1 METLLLKVYEEYYH
15 FYKYRKN
22 APANWGT
29 QLHVQKEET
38 ITKPKTLIE
47 DVETN
52 MNQQSE
58 ELK

>member
-1 METLLLKVYEEYYH
+1 METLLLKVYDEYYH

-22 APANWGT
+22 APSNWDT

-47 DVETN
+47 DVETT
-52 MNQQSE
+52 QSE